1 MEPSSSIEPGSRTAA
16 VLAVRALM
24 VRDPKRYGTQ
34 MLLAGATGLSQTA
47 WSQYLRGAKKPN
59 KHSRKMLRR
68 KLGIDPG
75 AWDSFEGVNN
85 GTSTARVTQGAPSEE
100 RAA

>member
-1 MEPSSSIEPGSRTAA
+1 MDTTSSEDPGLRTAA

-24 VRDPKRYGTQ
+24 ARDPKRYGTQ

-47 WSQYLRGAKKPN
+47 WSQYLRGAKRPN
-59 KHSRKMLRR
+59 KHTRKMLRR
-68 KLGIDPG
+68 KLGIEPG
-75 AWDSFEGVNN
+75 AWDSFEGPSN
-85 GTSTARVTQGAPSEE
+85 GTNTVKVTAGVPTE